1 MTDILNTGKSALFAF
16 QRALATTSHNIANV
30 NTEGYSRQ
38 RVDMEAVQPNA
49 GLINQAGSG
58 VQVVAIQRMQD
69 QFATARVNSSTSAYE
84 EQKTHHAMASRLD
97 NLMASEGSSVAPAMN
112 DFFNSLQDAN
122 SDPSSIA
129 TREVVLDRAE
139 QLAQRFKSLQGQFD
153 DTSSE
158 VNERIKGAAEAVSDL
173 GQSIADINKRI
184 TSISDARNTE
194 GANDLLDQRDQLV
207 TELSKYVD
215 IDTTLQE
222 NGALNVFMGK
232 GITLVVDNFAQQ
244 VKAVP
249 DDTYPDRMQIQV
261 GSDGNEK
268 NISARLQG
276 GEIGGLSEFVNQTL
290 QPAMAE
296 LGRLALTVADTVNQQ
311 HALGIDI
318 NGEAGGDIFELAEPQ
333 IYATSNNTGS
343 GVLSAEISDTSA
355 LEASDYLLRFDGAN
369 FTATRNSDG
378 QVTGGPMPLELDGV
392 SLTLSGT
399 PDAGDT
405 FVLSATGKIAGTMNM
420 ALSNA
425 EGIALSGQLT
435 TRSEIANNG
444 DSRISDAKVLDTA
457 NGSLTDS
464 VDIVFTSETSY
475 DVIDA
480 SSGTTLSS
488 ATGYSEGDAIQLNGW
503 EVSISGDIQTGDT
516 HRIEANVSGVGNNSN
531 GLALADMQNTLT
543 VAGNQTFN
551 ESYGTM
557 VSRIGAQTNSAE
569 TRADALESLKN
580 NAIDRQQA
588 TQAVSLDEEA
598 IDLTRFQQ
606 AYQASAQII
615 SAADDMFQ
623 TILGAVR

>member
-531 GLALADMQNTLT
+531 GLALADVQNTLT